1 MKIEKAIIE
10 GFGQWTQRE
19 FDFTQGFNVVYGL
32 NAAGKTTLHQF
43 IVAMLY
49 GFPQKRGNRV
59 NTYQQS
65 QQAVYGGHL
74 IFVYEGQRYQ
84 LTRLGRTQSELSIR
98 LLANQQVLAD
108 PEQLLTEVLGP
119 IDRETFAAIFSFN
132 QTDLLAVFSLK
143 PDDFAKRL
151 GQLAVP
157 GSEKWAQRADDLEQT
172 ASNVLGA
179 SKLAKRPL
187 NQLLKMVSNQADLV
201 QDLLAKQP
209 LVADLLTEQAKVTKQ
224 ITQLKALQ
232 NAERQNEHLLLEQQ
246 QIQPLLTRLDEIDRQ
261 LAQLPAALDQ
271 QLLNE
276 YDGLM
281 AQLSLQEV
289 NASPDLT
296 LASDAELSQA
306 RRSIEQLAINDR
318 EQKLLVERQLDLQA
332 ERQHILS
339 QHGWSQQPTA
349 DVQPSETQKPT
360 YLFLGLGIFAA
371 VAVIFAFVLKQSALA
386 GLFLVLALV
395 LLGLQWR
402 KQQQRQQ
409 QPSRQTPTP
418 MAESTDRQH
427 LERLDENIAKTNQQL
442 QALMPEMA
450 QLKDQL
456 GQLVQGTKLT
466 DYQQNLAELEAKR
479 ASQNQHRTVLGQ
491 LKGQQLTLLAQLGA
505 KDSTDLTVKRQVDG
519 QRQALLQEQHALN
532 TQLGSV
538 DPKTLQGGNQQPEL
552 KTEELAAQ
560 LAEQQQQLATIAVR
574 LERLAN
580 DNQVQQAKQH
590 LADLRAQ
597 ASHELTAVLV
607 DRLAAQWINQT
618 LSLTIA
624 DRLPAMLDKSQE
636 YLAYLT
642 ANRYQKLVT
651 SGKLLQVQDQAGQLL
666 SVTELSKGTAEQLY
680 VAMRLAFSQVI
691 ATSFALP
698 LLIDDA
704 FVDFDDKRYERMIN
718 LLSKLGQSQQI
729 LYFTI
734 KKPNYVANIINLME

>member
-19 FDFTQGFNVVYGL
+19 FDFTEGFNVIYGL

-65 QQAVYGGHL
+65 QQAIYGGHL
-74 IFVYEGQRYQ
+74 IFIHEGQRYQ
-84 LTRLGRTQSELSIR
+84 LTRLGRTQSELSIH
-98 LLANQQVLAD
+98 LLANQQELAA
-108 PEQLLTEVLGP
+108 PEQLLAEVLGP
-119 IDRETFAAIFSFN
+119 IDRETFEAVFSFN

-157 GSEKWAQRADDLEQT
+157 GSEKWAQKADDLEQA

-179 SKLAKRPL
+179 TKLAKRPL
-187 NQLLKMVSNQADLV
+187 NQLLKAISKQADLV
-201 QDLLAKQP
+201 QDLLDKQP
-209 LVADLLTEQAKVTKQ
+209 LVADLLAEQTKINQQ
-224 ITQLKALQ
+224 ITQLKSLQ
-232 NAERQNEHLLLEQQ
+232 NTERQNEHLLLEQQ
-246 QIQPLLTRLDEIDRQ
+246 QIQPLLARLDEIERQ
-261 LAQLPAALDQ
+261 LAQLPVALDQ

-281 AQLSLQEV
+281 AQISLQEA
-289 NASPDLT
+289 NASPDMT
-296 LASDAELSQA
+296 LASDTELSQA
-306 RRSIEQLAINDR
+306 RRFVEQLAINDR

-339 QHGWSQQPTA
+339 QHGWSQQQKT
-349 DVQPSETQKPT
+349 DKQPIAAPNQKQT

-371 VAVIFAFVLKQSALA
+371 IAAIFAFGLKQAALA
-386 GLFLVLALV
+386 GLFLVLALA

-402 KQQQRQQ
+402 KLQQ
-409 QPSRQTPTP
+409 QPDKPITTVTS
-418 MAESTDRQH
+418 ESTDRQH
-427 LERLDENIAKTNQQL
+427 LEHLDENIAKTNQQL

-450 QLKDQL
+450 QLKEQL
-456 GQLVQGTKLT
+456 GHLVQGTKLT
-466 DYQQNLAELEAKR
+466 DYQQNLAELQARR

-505 KDSTDLTVKRQVDG
+505 KDSTDLTVKRQADQ
-519 QRQALLQEQHALN
+519 QRQVLLQEQQALN

-538 DPKTLQGGNQQPEL
+538 DPKTLQIGNKYPEL
-552 KTEELAAQ
+552 NATELAAQ

-618 LSLTIA
+618 LTLTIA
-624 DRLPAMLDKSQE
+624 DRLPTMLEKSQE

-651 SGKLLQVQDQAGQLL
+651 SGKLLQVQNQAGQLL

-691 ATSFALP
+691 ATSFTLP

-704 FVDFDDKRYERMIN
+704 FVDFDDERYGRMIN
-718 LLSKLGQSQQI
+718 LLSKLGQTQQI